1 MRYLL
6 TIFSILILTS
16 VSIAQDKA
24 KTEKPVKHTVANK
37 VVEAS
42 CGQCQFGM
50 EGQSCDLAVKI
61 NGKSYFVDGSGIDDH
76 GDAHAKDGFCQ
87 KVRKAVVSGE
97 IAGNRFKASSFKL
110 LPEEHSSQKSKL

>member
-1 MRYLL
+1 MKPILIML
-6 TIFSILILTS
+6 SILMLSTAGF
-16 VSIAQDKA
+16 AQDKSR
-24 KTEKPVKHTVANK
+24 TEKPTKKVISEK

-50 EGQSCDLAVKI
+50 EGKSCDLAVKI
-61 NGKSYFVDGSGIDDH
+61 DGKAYFVDGSDIDDH

-97 IAGNRFKASSFKL
+97 IVGSRFNATSFKL
-110 LPEEHSSQKSKL
+110 LPEPKE